1 MPHSTKSKWYL
12 KHKLTL
18 LLATGVVFLGLYVI
32 WHTDK
37 APRTDDAYAYADSI
51 NVSSEVSGRIID
63 LSVKDNQHV
72 RKGDLL
78 MQIDPRPFQ
87 NALDKANANLD
98 TLNHEIELTQRT
110 VNAQIANADVAKA
123 NIERARAVYEQ
134 ASDTLNRMEP
144 LKNTQYI
151 SQEQVDQART
161 AKQTAMS
168 ALNMAILEAKR
179 AQSAISSVDA
189 LVAKKE
195 IIKAEIAQAKLNL
208 EYTTI
213 KAPFD
218 GIVVGLKTSVG
229 QFTTTG
235 HSIFTLINTTKW
247 YVIANFRETEIGT
260 ITPGE
265 TTQVYILSNPSKRF
279 QGKIE
284 SIGFGVYPD
293 DGGSSVDGLPHVV
306 RTINWVRVAQRF
318 PIRIAIDNPDDSL
331 FRIGASAVAILSP
344 EKN

>member
-12 KHKLTL
+12 KHKVTL
-18 LLATGVVFLGLYVI
+18 LLATGVVFLSLYVI